1 MVKGGGGR
9 VGENFMGGSCPGG
22 KCPDTVLNNLVFRL
36 KKLILTHGKM
46 KIRSCQRQIQ
56 EHCNI

>member
-1 MVKGGGGR
+1 
-9 VGENFMGGSCPGG
+9 MGGSCPGG
-22 KCPDTVLNNLVFRL
+22 KGPDTVLNNLNFRE